1 MPENEMNPDPVFDKL
16 VRFSPSS
23 GGLDRDAILFAS
35 GRASARSRRIW
46 PAIAG
51 FLAVTQAITL
61 AALLMPRSPREMPTK
76 TEIPATSS
84 PMVEPRPEYPSDGM
98 IQVWSDPDRLP
109 KESPV
114 ADPAPPEPVWTVL
127 SAKGLSL
134 D

>member
-1 MPENEMNPDPVFDKL
+1 MNPDPVFDKL
-16 VRFSPSS
+16 ARFSPSS

-35 GRASARSRRIW
+35 GRASSRSRRLW

-76 TEIPATSS
+76 TEIPAALS
-84 PMVEPRPEYPSDGM
+84 PMVEPQPEYSSDGM

-109 KESPV
+109 RESLV
-114 ADPAPPEPVWTVL
+114 ADPVPPEPIWTVV
-127 SAKGLSL
+127 SAKSLSF